1 MFWLTGDLNPP
12 EYQQASPQTPFRF
25 PGDVSLSFD
34 FLFLFLFFYAAV
46 CQSSPGFQ
54 MDIFKQVVSGKRK
67 TALTGT
73 LDHLFFWFVSS
84 KQED

>member
-34 FLFLFLFFYAAV
+34 FFFVFCFV

-54 MDIFKQVVSGKRK
+54 MDIFKQVVSEKQK

-73 LDHLFFWFVSS
+73 LDHMFFWFVSTAS